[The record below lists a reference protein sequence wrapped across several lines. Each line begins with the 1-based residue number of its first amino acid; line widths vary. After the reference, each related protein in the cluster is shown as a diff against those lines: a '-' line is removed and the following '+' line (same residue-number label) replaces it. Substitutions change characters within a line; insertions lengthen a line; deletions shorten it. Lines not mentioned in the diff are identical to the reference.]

1 MAAQRV
7 LADEHTKFTILTTA
21 PADPSAPTVTE
32 LNAGIDASCLVFADD
47 FRWTATDSEKVGE
60 RRLCEGTAAQSNGIS
75 NYDVGFTA
83 WRWFDS
89 TTGAVDATAD
99 ELFEAVKVK
108 NTTLW
113 GYVRRNGKAH
123 DADWAADDEF
133 ALGGEVLTDTPQTD
147 GTGFI
152 KYRIPLSAQAM
163 TDFGTVG
170 AGA

>member
-1 MAAQRV
+1 MPAQRV
-7 LADEHTKFTILTTA
+7 LADEHTKFTILTAA
-21 PADPSAPTVTE
+21 PADPNAPTATE

-75 NYDVGFTA
+75 NYDVGFSA

-89 TTGAVDATAD
+89 ATGAVDPTAD

-108 NTTLW
+108 NTTVW
-113 GYVRRNGKAH
+113 GYVRRSGKEYSAP
-123 DADWAADDEF
+123 WATGDEF
-133 ALGGEVLTDTPQTD
+133 ALGGEVLTDTPQSD

-152 KYRIPLSAQAM
+152 KYRIPLAAQSM
-163 TDFGTVG
+163 EDFGTV